1 MAQQAF
7 FEPKF
12 SIHGLTI
19 LSIRSPREPLIDRAA
34 PGERTAMRKHV
45 LMQHSLARLTGEM
58 ASYPAGAEGIITAE
72 AAARAVQA
80 RESSGELAVEL
91 SHSAVHAF
99 RPRAFFLHAS
109 TDMELVL
116 YNTLS

>member
-45 LMQHSLARLTGEM
+45 LMQHSLTRLTGEM
-58 ASYPAGAEGIITAE
+58 ASYPAGAEDIITAE
-72 AAARAVQA
+72 AASRAGQA
-80 RESSGELAVEL
+80 LESSAELAL
-91 SHSAVHAF
+91 HLDHHAIHPF
-99 RPRAFFLHAS
+99 RPPIRFIQLPPAP
-109 TDMELVL
+109 
-116 YNTLS
+116 